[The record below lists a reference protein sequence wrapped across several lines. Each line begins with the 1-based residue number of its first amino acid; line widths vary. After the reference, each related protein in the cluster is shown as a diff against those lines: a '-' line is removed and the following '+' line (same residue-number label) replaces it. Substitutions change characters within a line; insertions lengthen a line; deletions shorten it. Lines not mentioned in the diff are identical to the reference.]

1 MSSSFS
7 VATRL
12 LRSCPTT
19 LRTSQYRLAAST
31 SGRLSTRFYSA
42 TADQSPP
49 VDDAKPPPPAE
60 EGGLSELE
68 TKLKQK
74 DAELADLT
82 NRLKYAQADFVNLQ
96 KIAAREKEQTSLYAI
111 SNFARD
117 LIGTV
122 DVFGLAL
129 KSVPAEAMSG
139 GSSSDAA
146 KHLKNLH
153 EGVTM
158 TQRELLKTLEKYGVT
173 PFDPTG
179 ETFDPNHH
187 EALYEAPIPGKE
199 PGTVIDCQKVGYKI
213 KDRTLRAAQVGVAR

>member
-1 MSSSFS
+1 MG
-7 VATRL
+7 ANQRAL
-12 LRSCPTT
+12 
-19 LRTSQYRLAAST
+19 TSLHTIQ
-31 SGRLSTRFYSA
+31 
-42 TADQSPP
+42 
-49 VDDAKPPPPAE
+49 
-60 EGGLSELE
+60 
-68 TKLKQK
+68 
-74 DAELADLT
+74 

-96 KIAAREKEQTSLYAI
+96 KIAAREKEQTSVYAI

-122 DVFGLAL
+122 DVLGLAL
-129 KSVPAEAMSG
+129 KSVPAEAL
-139 GSSSDAA
+139 SSSPSDAA

-158 TQRELLKTLEKYGVT
+158 TQRELLKTLGKHGVT

-179 ETFDPNHH
+179 DTFDPNHH

-213 KDRTLRAAQVGVAR
+213 KERTLRAAQVGVAR

>member
-31 SGRLSTRFYSA
+31 SGRLSKRFYSA
-42 TADQSPP
+42 TADQAAPA
-49 VDDAKPPPPAE
+49 DDAKPPPPA
-60 EGGLSELE
+60 SESAE
-68 TKLKQK
+68 TDLDAKLKQK
-74 DAELADLT
+74 DADIAEL
-82 NRLKYAQADFVNLQ
+82 NSRLKYAQADFVNLQ
-96 KIAAREKEQTSLYAI
+96 KISAREKEQTSLYAI

-122 DVFGLAL
+122 DVLGLAL
-129 KSVPAEAMSG
+129 KSVPAGALSE
-139 GSSSDAA
+139 SSSDAG

-158 TQRELLKTLEKYGVT
+158 TQRELLKTLGKYGVT

-213 KDRTLRAAQVGVAR
+213 KERTLRAAQVGVAR